1 MSKFTR
7 SDSRFAFT
15 ANNQQSIF
23 AVLNKQEQDKSI
35 EIQET
40 IVVDEPKQMI
50 DESVECVEEEMNI
63 TFKIN
68 QPNVSVDNEAENL
81 SFADIYKD
89 NQEIIQ
95 EKTEENIKKKVEEP
109 KLKIV
114 VQEILL
120 NLKKKKISNWT
131 L

>member
-68 QPNVSVDNEAENL
+68 QPKESVDNEVENL